1 MPVTYLKETPSQTAG
16 PFVHIGTVPS
26 AAGLP
31 VRTQEKPNVLAGPG
45 ADGERIRIEG
55 IIYDGA
61 GDIVRD
67 AMIELWQ
74 ADPQGRYGAGSFT
87 GWGRAAADFKTGEWV
102 FETVRPGSVPFG
114 DGRMQAPHV
123 NLLLFARGI
132 NIHLHTRMY
141 FADDEADANAQ
152 DPVLMAIAGPEL
164 RATLIASP
172 QARGG
177 EVVYRFEIHLQGDRE
192 TVFFDI

>member
-1 MPVTYLKETPSQTAG
+1 MPVKYLKETPSQTAG
-16 PFVHIGTVPS
+16 PFVHIGTFPS

-31 VRTQEKPNVLAGPG
+31 VRTQEKPFVLAATG

-61 GDIVRD
+61 GDVVRD

-74 ADPQGRYGAGSFT
+74 ADPQGRYGAGSFV
-87 GWGRAAADFKTGEWV
+87 GWGRAVADFETGEWV
-102 FETVRPGSVPFG
+102 FETVKPGPAPYG

-123 NLLLFARGI
+123 DLLLFARGI

-141 FADDEADANAQ
+141 FADEADANAK
-152 DPVLMAIAGPEL
+152 DPVLAAIAGPEL
-164 RATLIASP
+164 RATLVAGQEP
-172 QARGG
+172 RGG
-177 EVVYRFEIHLQGDRE
+177 ETVYRFEVRLQGDRE
-192 TVFFDI
+192 TVFFDV